1 MNRGGPILVS
11 VAVPAAARTLAG
23 PAQPTARLVLRKRDD
38 WAELVAPTHLRPPAG
53 DARGSDGLT
62 LHAEATVDPVVL
74 SVGLPVWP
82 GRWDVIARVE
92 AFGSTRD
99 THLGSVG
106 TSDLLHRP
114 DRSTLGVVRFAGLRR
129 TGPAQPGSWPSR

>member
-23 PAQPTARLVLRKRDD
+23 PAQPTARVVLRKRDD

-99 THLGSVG
+99 THLGSIG

-114 DRSTLGVVRFAGLRR
+114 DRSTLGVARFAGSRR
-129 TGPAQPGSWPSR
+129 AGPAQPGSWPSR